1 MQTFLPYKSFKKSA
15 ETLDYQRLGKQRVE
29 AMQIINVI
37 EATCISGD
45 AGAAWFVEA
54 HLFGDGTIATP
65 FADQ

>member
-1 MQTFLPYKSFKKSA
+1 MIKL
-15 ETLDYQRLGKQRVE
+15 KQALE
-29 AMQIINVI
+29 GAGITGDSGIINVI